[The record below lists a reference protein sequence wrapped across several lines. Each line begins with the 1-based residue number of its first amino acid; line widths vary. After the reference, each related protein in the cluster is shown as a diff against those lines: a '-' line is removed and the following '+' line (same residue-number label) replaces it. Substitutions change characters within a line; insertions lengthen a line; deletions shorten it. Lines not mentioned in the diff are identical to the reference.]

1 MNKSQILQRYIDL
14 YNNKLK
20 GNKKILNLLKDQG
33 ISEGFIIENFNLGF
47 PDGSLLDSIGNNKE
61 LLEKFTEL
69 GIIKNN
75 KEVYLNHLIIPIY
88 EDKGIE
94 NIIFYNLA
102 SNSAN
107 NVSYLFDK
115 GIFNNAFLRNTKE
128 IVLTESPIDTLI
140 LLQNNFPNTTFLYGD
155 NSKFIRFAEE
165 FKIKKSF
172 FTMDGHARLFFSF
185 SSNGISSKRIITDF
199 KHFNSNFFRENLS
212 GNTIENQDNS
222 SDVIREIE
230 NGFLFTFPHLSYRVI
245 GNFAD
250 YTMVMKANIKV
261 FKENE
266 VFVNSIDLYK
276 HKDRQGFI
284 FDVMDKFNYRDQ
296 VQLENDLTLIIDV
309 IEKHK
314 EKKEN
319 EKKKVKPE
327 LSEHQ
332 KEIGMKFLKNPD
344 LIKEI
349 AKDINDLGYVRE
361 DKNKILM
368 YLIMTSRLLPDP
380 LSAMVISRSSAGKS
394 RLVEII
400 EKCCPEE
407 ELESVSDLSQ
417 QAMYYYEQDQLKH
430 KFIVI
435 GEKEGSK
442 GSDYPLRELI
452 SKKSIKKA
460 VPVKDGLTGQI
471 KTVNI
476 QVNGPVS
483 LVITTTDSNVN
494 PENLNRCFVISI
506 DETTEQTRLI
516 HDNQRESFTVEG
528 HMKRKE
534 KEKIIEKHNYAQ
546 RLLKKVHTFN
556 PYATLLSFP
565 ASRLQS
571 RRDNEKFLRLISTI
585 AFIHQYQREIKEIE
599 LDNKE
604 TLTYIECNVND
615 YRIAYNLLSEGV
627 LDNTMDDLPRTARE
641 LLDIIKRYINEKSKK
656 ENIPPDRLIFERKNI
671 REYSSWSFAQVR
683 NNFQVLKD
691 YEYIQLIKSKNGLAH
706 QYRLSPNYSDIN
718 FLTTILS
725 PEELEKKLKEKISA

>member
-1 MNKSQILQRYIDL
+1 MNKSQILQRYVDL

-20 GNKKILNLLKDQG
+20 SNKKILNLLKEKG
-33 ISEGFIIENFNLGF
+33 ISETFIIENFNLGF
-47 PDGSLLDSIGNNKE
+47 PDGTLLESIGNNKE
-61 LLEKFTEL
+61 LLDKFTEL
-69 GIIKNN
+69 GIVKNN

-88 EDKGIE
+88 EDKAIE
-94 NIIFYNLA
+94 NIVFYNLA

-107 NVSYLFDK
+107 NTSFLFDK

-128 IVLTESPIDTLI
+128 LVITESPIDSLI

-155 NSKFIRFAEE
+155 DSKFIRFVEE
-165 FKIKKSF
+165 YKIKKTF

-185 SSNGISSKRIITDF
+185 SSSGVSSRRIITDF
-199 KHFNSNFFRENLS
+199 RNFNSGLFRENLS
-212 GNTIENQDNS
+212 GKTTENQDNS

-380 LSAMVISRSSAGKS
+380 LSAMVIARSSAGKS
-394 RLVEII
+394 RLVELI

-407 ELESVSDLSQ
+407 ELESVSDLSE
-417 QAMYYYEQDQLKH
+417 QALYYYDQDQLKN
-430 KFIVI
+430 KFVVI